1 MATIEK
7 RGPYQWR
14 AKIRRRGHPI
24 QSCTF
29 NSRAEAVVWAR
40 EIESEMDR
48 GVFLSRAEAEK
59 ITLAELIDRYASKVT
74 PRKRSA
80 RSELSRLKLLS
91 EELGQIRLATLQSK
105 HVAGFRDKRLNAGIG
120 AQEIRHELNILSHL
134 IDTAVRE
141 WGIHIQAN
149 PVKLVRRPSA
159 PPGRDRRLQTDE
171 LDRIF
176 AATDSVE
183 LRPTVEFAIE
193 TAMRRGEIAAM
204 KWEHVD
210 LKRRTLIIPET
221 KTGEPHRIPLSSHAV
236 DVLES
241 LQRRIDGYVFGMRK
255 DSITQAFERACERA
269 GIENLRYHDLRH
281 EATSRLFERGLNPM
295 EVAAITGHKTL
306 EMLKRYTHLRA
317 EDLVSKLG

>member
-14 AKIRRRGHPI
+14 AKIRRRGHSL
-24 QSCTF
+24 QSRTF
-29 NSRAEAVVWAR
+29 NSRAKAIVWAR

-59 ITLAELIDRYASKVT
+59 ITLAELIDRYADEVT

-80 RSELSRLKLLS
+80 RNELSRLKLLR
-91 EELGQIRLATLQSK
+91 EKLGEMRLAALQSK
-105 HVAGFRDKRLNAGIG
+105 HVAAFRDMRLKAGIG
-120 AQEIRHELNILSHL
+120 ASEIRHELNTLSHL
-134 IDTAVRE
+134 IDTAIRE
-141 WGIHIQAN
+141 WGIHIPAN

-159 PPGRDRRLQTDE
+159 PPGRERRLQAEE
-171 LDRIF
+171 LELIF

-183 LRPTVEFAIE
+183 LRPIVEFAIE

-204 KWEHVD
+204 KWEHLD
-210 LKRRTLIIPET
+210 QKRTLIIPET
-221 KTGEPHRIPLSSHAV
+221 KTGEPRRIPLSSRAV
-236 DVLES
+236 DVLKS
-241 LQRRIDGYVFGMRK
+241 LPRWIDGYVFEMRK
-255 DSITQAFERACERA
+255 DSITQAFDRACKRA
-269 GIENLRYHDLRH
+269 GIEDLHYHDLRH
-281 EATSRLFERGLNPM
+281 EATSSLFERGLNPM

-306 EMLKRYTHLRA
+306 QMLKRYTHLRA